1 MAKNIK
7 AEALKK
13 LQAKTLDFIGRNSIK
28 PEGINIIACDK
39 SLLLFLK
46 IILIRKQMTA
56 ITGLVWVVHWRTR
69 GRNLILD
76 QLRKMSSMHL
86 HQDQEKEQVLYI

>member
-1 MAKNIK
+1 VAKNIK

-13 LQAKTLDFIGRNSIK
+13 LQDFIGRNSIK

-56 ITGLVWVVHWRTR
+56 ITGVWVVHWRTR

-76 QLRKMSSMHL
+76 Q
-86 HQDQEKEQVLYI
+86 

>member
-1 MAKNIK
+1 VAKNIK

-28 PEGINIIACDK
+28 PEGINITCDK

-76 QLRKMSSMHL
+76 Q
-86 HQDQEKEQVLYI
+86 